1 MLVLADEWLL
11 QILSACVFAYLLAAL
26 TVLSR
31 ETRMLSSLT
40 SMTFEQL
47 PRQGCALAKGESHPG
62 ECFTVLCLIPSD
74 DTLTDLGE
82 GAGFRGPGLS

>member
-1 MLVLADEWLL
+1 MSDEWLE
-11 QILSACVFAYLLAAL
+11 QILPASVFAYLLAAL

-31 ETRMLSSLT
+31 ETRMLSSVT

-47 PRQGCALAKGESHPG
+47 PRQGGALARGESHPG